1 MIGKHKKAHS
11 DSTSKILNYVLGKA
25 GAEVIDTNMPTVL
38 DPATLTRIME
48 ATWAS
53 NRRIQKPI
61 YHASLSLA
69 PGEHLDDET
78 WRDITQK
85 YLERMGFKNV
95 PYLVVRHTDA
105 DHDHVHIVAG
115 RNNQLTNRCIDDSWD
130 HLKSRRLIKE
140 IESQHH
146 LTETAAAW
154 QPDRRGMTS
163 KEVFEPQDNR
173 KPPTRV
179 RLQNLVDELSQGET
193 SLETLVEQLESKG
206 VEVSIHPAR
215 LNALGISYHFDDNHF
230 SGSQL
235 GSAYTLRGLA
245 QRQGVL
251 MPGSETEISQW
262 WEDRKAKV
270 KVEQQASPESEG
282 RQAEPKSSNQPD
294 RQPVS
299 RPRYYRSRPK
309 EQSQL

>member
-1 MIGKHKKAHS
+1 MKRGE
-11 DSTSKILNYVLGKA
+11 TSAQQYLA
-25 GAEVIDTNMPTVL
+25 G
-38 DPATLTRIME
+38 
-48 ATWAS
+48 
-53 NRRIQKPI
+53 
-61 YHASLSLA
+61 
-69 PGEHLDDET
+69 
-78 WRDITQK
+78 
-85 YLERMGFKNV
+85 MGFKNV
-95 PYLVVRHTDA
+95 PYLIVRHTDA

-130 HLKSRRLIKE
+130 HLRSRRIIKE
-140 IESQHH
+140 IESQRS

-154 QPDRRGMTS
+154 QPNRKGMTS

-173 KPPTRV
+173 EPPTRI
-179 RLQNLVDELSQGET
+179 RLQNLVDELSQGGT
-193 SLETLVEQLESKG
+193 NLETLIEGLEGRG

-215 LNALGISYHFDDNHF
+215 ANALGISYHFDNNHF

-235 GSAYTLRGLA
+235 GSAYTLRGLS

-270 KVEQQASPESEG
+270 KVKQSSPPKSETK
-282 RQAEPKSSNQPD
+282 QAEPESSSQP
-294 RQPVS
+294 

>member
-1 MIGKHKKAHS
+1 MIGKHKKARS

-25 GAEVIDTNMPTVL
+25 GAEVLSTNLPTVL
-38 DPATLTRIME
+38 DPETLTQMME

-69 PGEHLDDET
+69 PGEHLGDDT
-78 WRDITQK
+78 WRDIAQQ
-85 YLERMGFKNV
+85 YLAGMGFKNV

-130 HLKSRRLIKE
+130 HLRSRKLIKQ
-140 IESQHH
+140 IESQYT

-154 QPDRRGMTS
+154 KNDRAFLESGEARAQKYRGQT
-163 KEVFEPQDNR
+163 
-173 KPPTRV
+173 PTRTQ
-179 RLQNLVDELSQGET
+179 LQTLVNELSQGGT
-193 SLETLVEQLESKG
+193 NLETLVDQLESKG
-206 VEVSIHPAR
+206 VEVSLQPTR
-215 LNALGISYHFDDNHF
+215 SKTLGISYHFNDRHF

-245 QRQGVL
+245 QRQGVM

-262 WEDRKAKV
+262 WEDRKARAKD
-270 KVEQQASPESEG
+270 EQQVPPKSETKAVKPES
-282 RQAEPKSSNQPD
+282 N
-294 RQPVS
+294 S
-299 RPRYYRSRPK
+299 RPRYYRSRP
-309 EQSQL
+309 QSQEQLEL

>member
-1 MIGKHKKAHS
+1 MIGKHRKARS

-25 GAEVIDTNMPTVL
+25 GAEVLDTNMPTVL
-38 DPATLTRIME
+38 DPETLTQMME

-69 PGEHLDDET
+69 PGEHLEDEA
-78 WRDITQK
+78 WREVAQK
-85 YLERMGFKNV
+85 YLAGMGFKNV
-95 PYLVVRHTDA
+95 PYLIVRHTDA

-130 HLKSRRLIKE
+130 HLRSRRVIKE
-140 IESQHH
+140 IESQRS
-146 LTETAAAW
+146 LTETADAW
-154 QPDRRGMTS
+154 QKDRAFLESGEARAQKHRGQT
-163 KEVFEPQDNR
+163 
-173 KPPTRV
+173 PTRTQ
-179 RLQNLVDELSQGET
+179 LQNLVDELSQGGT
-193 SLETLVEQLESKG
+193 SLETLVGQLESKG
-206 VEVSIHPAR
+206 VEVNLQQTRSKT
-215 LNALGISYHFDDNHF
+215 LGIIYHFDDRHF

-235 GSAYTLRGLA
+235 GSAYTLRGLS

-262 WEDRKAKV
+262 WEDRKTKA
-270 KVEQQASPESEG
+270 KVEQQASPESETK
-282 RQAEPKSSNQPD
+282 QAEPKSNSQPD
-294 RQPVS
+294 AQPVS
-299 RPRYYRSRPK
+299 RPRYSRSRPK